1 MIKNISTR
9 KKWFI
14 NKLEISHGNHS
25 PLRPMEGLRGFAV
38 FLVFLVHYCSLFQ
51 PYMAIGTLSESILFI
66 LKNTGNI
73 GVDLF
78 FVLSGFLIYG
88 TLITKHKT
96 HFLLYFKRR
105 FIRIYPTFLFVFLVY
120 LILSVL
126 IPTESKL
133 PIDGLDKLL
142 YVIQNLLLLPGI
154 FEIPAIITVAWS
166 LSYEVFYYITIPLI
180 LALIKMRTWKFQ
192 QRIIFWFVV
201 SIMGFSLFEF
211 FGDSTHYTRLLMFIS
226 GIILYETYTQ
236 KLLILPKFFGT
247 FCLISALILY
257 YLAPNVSN
265 ISTLSV
271 ILLYVLFFF
280 LCLEAFSSKQGTATW
295 LNFSPL
301 RWLGNMSYSYYLMHG
316 LTLKALFFIMA
327 VFIPATQQFNYVFWF
342 VLPIF
347 FIITVM
353 SSFVLY
359 VFVEKPFSIDKKH
372 Q

>member
-9 KKWFI
+9 KNWFI

-38 FLVFLVHYCSLFQ
+38 FLVHYCSLFQ
-51 PYMAIGTLSESILFI
+51 PYMAIGTPSESILFI

-88 TLITKHKT
+88 TLITKNKT

-105 FIRIYPTFLFVFLVY
+105 FIRIYPTFLVVFLVY

-180 LALIKMRTWKFQ
+180 LALIKMRTW
-192 QRIIFWFVV
+192 
-201 SIMGFSLFEF
+201 
-211 FGDSTHYTRLLMFIS
+211 
-226 GIILYETYTQ
+226 
-236 KLLILPKFFGT
+236 
-247 FCLISALILY
+247 
-257 YLAPNVSN
+257 
-265 ISTLSV
+265 
-271 ILLYVLFFF
+271 
-280 LCLEAFSSKQGTATW
+280 
-295 LNFSPL
+295 
-301 RWLGNMSYSYYLMHG
+301 
-316 LTLKALFFIMA
+316 
-327 VFIPATQQFNYVFWF
+327 
-342 VLPIF
+342 
-347 FIITVM
+347 
-353 SSFVLY
+353 
-359 VFVEKPFSIDKKH
+359 
-372 Q
+372 